1 MGARYPKLGAM
12 VLVPAH
18 GARRDSGNGTHR
30 IEVAKVQALP
40 AWVPED
46 PSAQPPP
53 VRREADGRFADRESA
68 LIAAARGG
76 RAKRGKTKLAAGL
89 GLSKA
94 ELASPEFAPYKRA
107 AAAYRKVQVRHLAQY
122 VGGGVCG
129 PGPASIVATAAL
141 QLAAS
146 RYAFEVLGD
155 MVAGSRLGDASRQ
168 NLLAAHELC
177 AREAQIRRQQAANNR
192 LDLGKEFG

>member
-76 RAKRGKTKLAAGL
+76 RAKRGKTKLAAWL
-89 GLSKA
+89 GFSKP
-94 ELASPEFAPYKRA
+94 ELASPALAPYQRA
-107 AAAYRKVQVRHLAQY
+107 APAYRKVQVRQLAQY
-122 VGGGVCG
+122 VGG
-129 PGPASIVATAAL
+129 SL
-141 QLAAS
+141 
-146 RYAFEVLGD
+146 
-155 MVAGSRLGDASRQ
+155 
-168 NLLAAHELC
+168 
-177 AREAQIRRQQAANNR
+177 
-192 LDLGKEFG
+192 